1 MTIDLI
7 IPTIVEGHGEVKA
20 LPVVIRRLLASL
32 APQLI
37 CKIPEPIRVP
47 KGSFLNRPDERS
59 RALNLAA
66 IKGSGAPISF
76 ILIVLDSDGVCPA
89 ESAPLLL
96 SQCRV
101 ARGDCRLAL
110 TFAHREFEAW
120 FIAAAESLRGY
131 RGLPMD
137 LVRPSDPESIQDA
150 KGWIKQRRSERAYSP
165 TIDQSAFA
173 SNFALNEA
181 RTHAPS
187 FDKFCRD
194 MSNMLRSIG
203 FDIGQL

>member
-1 MTIDLI
+1 VTIDLI
-7 IPTIVEGHGEVKA
+7 IPTIVEGHGEVRA
-20 LPVVIRRLLASL
+20 LPVIIRRLLSL
-32 APQLI
+32 LVPQLI

-47 KGSFLNRPDERS
+47 KGSLLNRPDERS

-66 IKGSGAPISF
+66 IKGTAAPAWF
-76 ILIVLDSDGVCPA
+76 ILIVLDSDGECPA

-96 SQCRV
+96 SQCRE

-131 RGLPMD
+131 RGLPKD

-150 KGWIKQRRSERAYSP
+150 KGWIKELRAERAYSP
-165 TIDQSAFA
+165 TVDQAAFA
-173 SNFALNEA
+173 SNFSLDEA
-181 RTHAPS
+181 RIHAPS

-194 MSNMLRSIG
+194 LTDMLRSSG
-203 FDIGQL
+203 FEIEKS

>member
-1 MTIDLI
+1 
-7 IPTIVEGHGEVKA
+7 
-20 LPVVIRRLLASL
+20 
-32 APQLI
+32 
-37 CKIPEPIRVP
+37 VP

-66 IKGSGAPISF
+66 IKGTGAPMSF
-76 ILIVLDSDGVCPA
+76 VLIVLDSDGACPA
-89 ESAPLLL
+89 ESAPALL
-96 SQCRV
+96 SPCRE
-101 ARGDCRLAL
+101 ARSDCRLAL

-131 RGLPMD
+131 RGLPKN

-150 KGWIKQRRSERAYSP
+150 KGWIKQLRSERAYSP
-165 TIDQSAFA
+165 TIDQAAFA

-181 RTHAPS
+181 RVHAPS

-194 MSNMLRSIG
+194 LTDMLRSSG
-203 FDIGQL
+203 FDIEQ

>member
-7 IPTIVEGHGEVKA
+7 IPTIVEGHGETKA
-20 LPVVIRRLLASL
+20 LPVIIRRLLASF

-37 CKIPEPIRVP
+37 CRIPEPIRVP

-59 RALNLAA
+59 RALDLAA
-66 IKGSGAPISF
+66 IKGAGAPASF
-76 ILIVLDSDGVCPA
+76 VLMVLDSDGACPA
-89 ESAPLLL
+89 ESAPALL
-96 SQCRV
+96 SRCRE

-131 RGLPMD
+131 RGLPID
-137 LVRPSDPESIQDA
+137 LVRPADPESIQDA
-150 KGWIKQRRSERAYSP
+150 KGWIKQHRSDRAYSP
-165 TIDQSAFA
+165 TIDQAAFA
-173 SNFALNEA
+173 SIFALDEA
-181 RTHAPS
+181 RVHAPS

-194 MSNMLRSIG
+194 LSAMLCSCGFAIDRS
-203 FDIGQL
+203 